1 MPNTNTNNCTKR
13 NPEEVTSTKI
23 ATGAKTIQE
32 ILNMA
37 SDMVPGASG
46 QTFIKMVDSLK
57 DLDANVAVYIAE
69 MKNRGLDTRTA
80 IEALTRIEAEEN
92 AAKAKQAEEEKAA
105 KAWMSTGSG
114 RIWRPVYTFCT
125 AITKSAYTNPVRT
138 MASAI
143 MGAFLATD
151 DKINTATVLTIKL
164 TNAYNES
171 NDSSTFINTFIDILG
186 LAQDI
191 YNTYKDSTDATSESG
206 FYKLE
211 NVKYTMETWK
221 DTIIKPE

>member
-69 MKNRGLDTRTA
+69 MQNKNSDRSINKNRGRR
-80 IEALTRIEAEEN
+80 ESSK
-92 AAKAKQAEEEKAA
+92 KARRRSQSQRKGMDDNRRRKSVETNLCILQGHHIISIYKSNQEHGC
-105 KAWMSTGSG
+105 SNHGS
-114 RIWRPVYTFCT
+114 FHC
-125 AITKSAYTNPVRT
+125 
-138 MASAI
+138 
-143 MGAFLATD
+143 
-151 DKINTATVLTIKL
+151 
-164 TNAYNES
+164 
-171 NDSSTFINTFIDILG
+171 
-186 LAQDI
+186 
-191 YNTYKDSTDATSESG
+191 
-206 FYKLE
+206 
-211 NVKYTMETWK
+211 
-221 DTIIKPE
+221 